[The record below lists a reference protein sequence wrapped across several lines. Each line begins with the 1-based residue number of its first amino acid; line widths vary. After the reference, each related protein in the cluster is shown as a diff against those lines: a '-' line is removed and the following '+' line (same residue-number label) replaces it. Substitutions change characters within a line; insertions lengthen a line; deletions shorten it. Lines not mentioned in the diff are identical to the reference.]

1 MIRRTRQIVVR
12 STTIRSW
19 LGVDPMRHRVAER
32 RDACSM
38 RRGPQ
43 FIPSAPSE
51 ATATEIAHII
61 CDREGGIDRS
71 GVCNHLARI
80 GSADQNSVRA
90 QAEAELAR
98 VIVDVDSANIM
109 YSPADNGLGR
119 GVMNVEEI
127 SRNTWPGARVSSRA
141 NMSKHCSICT
151 KRTTLSVHSLI
162 GPKASSLAV
171 CTPPRIAPNE
181 VNHDRYA
188 RNR

>member
-1 MIRRTRQIVVR
+1 
-12 STTIRSW
+12 
-19 LGVDPMRHRVAER
+19 
-32 RDACSM
+32 M
-38 RRGPQ
+38 RRSPQ

-51 ATATEIAHII
+51 VTATEIAHII
-61 CDREGGIDRS
+61 CDREGIDRS

-127 SRNTWPGARVSSRA
+127 SRNTWPGARVFQEGKYAEALQHLHKADDIIRA
-141 NMSKHCSICT
+141 QPDWT
-151 KRTTLSVHSLI
+151 E
-162 GPKASSLAV
+162 GQ
-171 CTPPRIAPNE
+171 
-181 VNHDRYA
+181 
-188 RNR
+188 